1 MNDEHNCSLDLN
13 SIPYRVSLKALR
25 NYIPTETELFVV
37 CESYSRDNNKDNK
50 YKEAL
55 FVSSS
60 YRECF
65 SFARKLRKSGNH
77 NRITIHN
84 VYKRANGKYSHHYVN
99 EFNRNGATFENSI
112 NMNSSQRQYLK
123 DNHLGVY
130 SKDDGLTTD
139 MYDKYMS
146 LLNNKDNK

>member
-1 MNDEHNCSLDLN
+1 MNDEHNRDVNLN
-13 SIPYRVSLKALR
+13 EIPDRVSLKALR

-50 YKEAL
+50 YKESL

-65 SFARKLRKSGNH
+65 SFARKLRKFGNH

-84 VYKRANGKYSHHYVN
+84 VYKRANGKYSNHYVT
-99 EFNRNGATFENSI
+99 EVDRNGATFINSI

-123 DNHLGVY
+123 NNHLGVY